1 MYSITE
7 QFVAWLSSKG
17 LAASTRPP
25 KSGDEF
31 VTVERTGGYVAD
43 KVDHP
48 TVAVQCWAR
57 SEARADEM
65 ALDIRDAL
73 LVGDVPYGVAR
84 VDVES
89 GPYPFFDESTRLP
102 RCQLV
107 LDVTCQLTD

>member
-7 QFVAWLSSKG
+7 QFVAWLASKG

-31 VTVERTGGYVAD
+31 VTVERTGGFVTD

-48 TVAVQCWAR
+48 TVAVQTWAQ

-65 ALDIRDAL
+65 ALGIRDAL

-89 GPYPFFDESTRLP
+89 GPYPFYDESTRLP
-102 RCQLV
+102 RYQLV